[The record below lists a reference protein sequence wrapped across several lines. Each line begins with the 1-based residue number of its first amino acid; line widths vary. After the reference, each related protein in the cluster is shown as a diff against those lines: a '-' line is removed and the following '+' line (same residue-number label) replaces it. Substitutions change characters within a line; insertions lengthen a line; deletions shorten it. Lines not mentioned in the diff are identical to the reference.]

1 MINDFGKTPFHIST
15 HGTDTSWTH
24 EVSGGTVLICSL
36 LSAPSFAYAT
46 ESAFRSVNS
55 YLPPLPRIRSEGVY
69 GHFWGLAAVKSP
81 NNVKNLAANPE
92 NWHYKPY
99 KCTGGI
105 KMN

>member
-1 MINDFGKTPFHIST
+1 MILEKHLFTFQRT
-15 HGTDTSWTH
+15 AQTLHGRMKCL
-24 EVSGGTVLICSL
+24 GTVLICSL

-81 NNVKNLAANPE
+81 NNVKNLAPIQKN
-92 NWHYKPY
+92 
-99 KCTGGI
+99 GI
-105 KMN
+105 ISRISVLAA